1 MGLGTGTGTKGQG
14 TKGPRAEPPPQIYS
28 CELEALPEFEGLQD
42 FCQTFPLYPP
52 GGHPAA
58 GDDPVGEF
66 KVGDTP
72 QGTPQRRRGDTRG
85 CTAGRLSQGLFRIYP
100 LPEDPAV
107 SPPPRHFQQL
117 PPSQPQ
123 NCLVRVYVVRAFD
136 LPPKDR
142 NRLVRPPMGAGQGEL
157 SPRLVSP

>member
-1 MGLGTGTGTKGQG
+1 MG
-14 TKGPRAEPPPQIYS
+14 
-28 CELEALPEFEGLQD
+28 
-42 FCQTFPLYPP
+42 
-52 GGHPAA
+52 

-72 QGTPQRRRGDTRG
+72 EGTPQRRGGDSRG

-123 NCLVRVYVVRAFD
+123 KCLVRVYVVRAFD

-142 NRLVRPPMGAGQGEL
+142 NRLVRSAMGAGQGDPSPPPHVTL
-157 SPRLVSP
+157 SVPPCWQCDPYVRVSLGKKKLGQRDQYVPNTLEPVFGRYGQGG